1 MSNDKSPN
9 IPSTEP
15 IMSATFTPAVNAE
28 IRRAAAT
35 GIYDIRGGGAKRR
48 VPHFD
53 DLLFLGASMSRYP
66 LEGYRERCNTSVSL
80 GTRYAQNP
88 IELDIPITIAGMSF
102 GALSGPAKEALGRG
116 ASAAGTSTT
125 TGDGGMTPEERGQSS
140 KLVYQYLP
148 SRYGMN
154 PDDLRKAD
162 AIEMVVGQGAKPGG
176 GGMLLGQKISDR
188 VAEMRTLPKGID
200 QRSACRH
207 PDWTGPD
214 DLEIKILELREI
226 TGWKVPIYV
235 KVGATRPYFD
245 TTLAVKAGA
254 DVVVIDGM
262 QGGTAA
268 TQDVFIEH
276 VGLPTLACIRPA
288 VKALQDLGMHREVQL
303 VVSGGIRNG
312 ADVAKAMALGA
323 DAVAI
328 GTAALIA
335 LGDNDPKWEAD
346 YQKLGTTAGAYDDWH
361 EGQDPAGITTQDPD
375 LMARFDPVE
384 GGRRL
389 RNYLKVM
396 TLEAQTIARAC
407 GKNDLRNLEPE
418 DLCALTIEAAAMAGV
433 PLAGTAWVPGAA
445 GEIT

>member
-1 MSNDKSPN
+1 M
-9 IPSTEP
+9 EP
-15 IMSATFTPAVNAE
+15 KTPRTLPIQSATFTKEVNAE

-35 GIYDIRGGGAKRR
+35 GIYDIRGGGAKRKL
-48 VPHFD
+48 PHFD
-53 DLLFLGASMSRYP
+53 DLVFLGASVSRYP
-66 LEGYRERCNTSVSL
+66 LEGYRETCKTKVTL
-80 GTRYAQNP
+80 GTRFAKNP

-102 GALSGPAKEALGRG
+102 GALSGQAKEALGRG

-125 TGDGGMTPEERGQSS
+125 TGDGGMTPEERGHSS

-162 AIEMVVGQGAKPGG
+162 AIEVVVGQGAKPGG
-176 GGMLLGQKISDR
+176 GGILLGQKISDR
-188 VAEMRTLPKGID
+188 VAQMRTLPKGID

-214 DLEIKILELREI
+214 DLEIKLLELREI
-226 TGWKVPIYV
+226 TNWEVPIYV
-235 KVGATRPYFD
+235 KVGATRPYYD
-245 TTLAVKAGA
+245 TALAVKAGA
-254 DVVVIDGM
+254 DVVVLDGM

-276 VGLPTLACIRPA
+276 VGIPILAAIRPA
-288 VKALQDLGMHREVQL
+288 VRALQDLGVHRDVQL
-303 VVSGGIRNG
+303 IVSGGIRNG

-335 LGDNDPKWEAD
+335 LGDNDPKWEAE

-361 EGQDPAGITTQDPD
+361 EGQDPAGITTQDPT
-375 LMARFDPVE
+375 LSARLDPIDA
-384 GGRRL
+384 GRRL

-407 GKNDLRNLEPE
+407 GHNDLRNLEPE
-418 DLCALTIEAAAMAGV
+418 DLCALTVEAAAMAQV
-433 PLAGTAWVPGAA
+433 PLAGTDWYPGKP
-445 GEIT
+445 GTGY